1 MLCNVT
7 VGARLLALDAKLSFK
22 LLLVD
27 LIDNFDLGT
36 RRWDLLD
43 NIWVGNLTAGFL
55 AFL

>member
-7 VGARLLALDAKLSFK
+7 VGARLLALDAKLALK
-22 LLLVD
+22 LLQVD
-27 LIDNFDLGT
+27 LINNFDLGA

-43 NIWVGNLTAGFL
+43 DIWVGNLTAGFL